1 MNDATKQAVQKLGT
15 KFQWQESMAPVI
27 HTIGMLKVFVFFKL
41 TWLLCWNVTVSRRA
55 SLLGLDVQPIV
66 GQH

>member
-27 HTIGMLKVFVFFKL
+27 HTIGMLKVFVFFNL
-41 TWLLCWNVTVSRRA
+41 HGFFVGM
-55 SLLGLDVQPIV
+55 SLSHAVPV
-66 GQH
+66 C